1 MSNLNLINSGTGP
14 ERGGRRLDQSAAA
27 AYLGVSPNTLNKWRV
42 VGRPHIP
49 FIKVGRRVVYDSRD
63 LDAFLTTHRV
73 TGPEA
78 A

>member
-1 MSNLNLINSGTGP
+1 MPNLNLINSGTGP
-14 ERGGRRLDQSAAA
+14 ERDHRRLDQNAAA

-63 LDAFLTTHRV
+63 LDAYLTMHRV
-73 TGPEA
+73 TGREGA
-78 A
+78 